1 MGEVIPFDFEA
12 RKVRVVMRDYAPVF
26 VGQDVCRVLG
36 ISKYR
41 DALASLDA
49 DERVSMIVDTLGGP
63 QAMTAVTQSGLF
75 ALIFMGKAVVAKRFR
90 KWVTSEV
97 LPALLRDGY
106 YRMPGQSAAE
116 QDRLAANRAYLETLP
131 EVHQATAQARAA
143 IMRQIAVMMAGGLKR
158 GAAME
163 AASALTGIPKR
174 TLYNYLVLI
183 RMVPE
188 VDWPA
193 ALAPQWNNGARAR
206 QADKALPAPRSR
218 RTGIPRPST
227 TKGRAA

>member
-12 RKVRVVMRDYAPVF
+12 RKVRVVMQDYAPVF

-97 LPALLRDGY
+97 LPALLRDGCY
-106 YRMPGQSAAE
+106 GLASA
-116 QDRLAANRAYLETLP
+116 DRARLEAHRAYLEALP
-131 EVHQATAQARAA
+131 EVHQATAHARAA
-143 IMRQIAVMMAGGLKR
+143 IMRQIAVMMAGGLRR

-188 VDWPA
+188 ADWPA

-218 RTGIPRPST
+218 RTGIPRPRIAKT
-227 TKGRAA
+227 RAA